1 MTTAALQ
8 ANFLKT
14 KKSFDLSLILQKDI
28 EQCRLII
35 TGLDPDLHYGEWT
48 CGMEAWNSKAEAK
61 VVLKPDQPKV
71 VEFLNVF
78 EDIVVNIGESLEVN

>member
-1 MTTAALQ
+1 
-8 ANFLKT
+8 
-14 KKSFDLSLILQKDI
+14 
-28 EQCRLII
+28 
-35 TGLDPDLHYGEWT
+35 
-48 CGMEAWNSKAEAK
+48 MEAWNSKAEAK